1 MRKIINKILN
11 RQSNNTISVD
21 IEKVKNIKFNVYNG
35 IERVR
40 TEQFG
45 NEKEALEYFLNT
57 INQGDIV
64 LDVGA
69 SVGLFTVSAAKYPA
83 TQKVITLE
91 PDLETFNRLNENI
104 KLNKL
109 SNVQSIQIA
118 LSDAKGVTK
127 LFTNGTNGFAPTLV
141 FQKDRQGAPSQTI
154 EIKTET
160 LDNLIQDNI
169 IEVPD
174 NIKVDIE
181 GAEIL
186 FLKGSIR
193 TLSGDFGKKP
203 RSIFLEIH
211 PEFLADFESNE
222 DEVRN
227 ILLNKGYKLV
237 WESERDAQIHSH
249 WVIEN

>member
-1 MRKIINKILN
+1 
-11 RQSNNTISVD
+11 
-21 IEKVKNIKFNVYNG
+21 
-35 IERVR
+35 
-40 TEQFG
+40 
-45 NEKEALEYFLNT
+45 
-57 INQGDIV
+57 
-64 LDVGA
+64 
-69 SVGLFTVSAAKYPA
+69 
-83 TQKVITLE
+83 
-91 PDLETFNRLNENI
+91 
-104 KLNKL
+104 
-109 SNVQSIQIA
+109 
-118 LSDAKGVTK
+118 
-127 LFTNGTNGFAPTLV
+127 
-141 FQKDRQGAPSQTI
+141 
-154 EIKTET
+154 